1 MKKFLKVPVYSP
13 GGTFIRNDQVK
24 LSGVIGCYIDRG
36 SIRFDYEESA
46 SVKLGNGGSPSSFTA
61 ADVAVAQDVL
71 KDAMG
76 SKWTEVLFDLPSL
89 PGGNVEVV
97 TVTD

>member
-1 MKKFLKVPVYSP
+1 MKKFLKVPVYSA
-13 GGTFIRNDQVK
+13 GGTFIRNDQVR

-36 SIRFDYEESA
+36 TIRFDYEESA
-46 SVKLGNGGSPSSFTA
+46 SVKMNKTGGIDYNATDLGL
-61 ADVAVAQDVL
+61 VQDVL

-89 PGGNVEVV
+89 PTGNVEVIVV
-97 TVTD
+97 TA

>member
-1 MKKFLKVPVYSP
+1 MKKFLKVPVYNS

-46 SVKLGNGGSPSSFTA
+46 SVKLANDAVTATYAA
-61 ADVAVAQDVL
+61 ADAAVAQGVL

>member
-1 MKKFLKVPVYSP
+1 MKKFLKVPVYNS

-46 SVKLGNGGSPSSFTA
+46 AVKLANDAVTSTYTA
-61 ADVAVAQDVL
+61 ADVAVAQGVL

-89 PGGNVEVV
+89 PTGNVEVV
-97 TVTD
+97 TLVP

>member
-1 MKKFLKVPVYSP
+1 MKKFLKVPVYTA

-24 LSGVIGCYIDRG
+24 LSGVIGCYLDRG
-36 SIRFDYEESA
+36 SIRFDYEDSA
-46 SVKLGNGGSPSSFTA
+46 AVRLQDDSGVPAYTA
-61 ADVAVAQDVL
+61 SDVAVVQDVL

-89 PGGNVEVV
+89 PGGDVENVVV
-97 TVTD
+97 TP

>member
-1 MKKFLKVPVYSP
+1 MKKFLKVPVYDSV
-13 GGTFIRNDQVK
+13 GALVRNDQVK

-36 SIRFDYEESA
+36 TIRFDYEDSA
-46 SVKLGNGGSPSSFTA
+46 AVKLENGDSPSTFTA
-61 ADVAVAQDVL
+61 ADVVVAQDAL

-76 SKWTEVLFDLPSL
+76 SKWTDVLFDLPSL

-97 TVTD
+97 TLVP

>member
-1 MKKFLKVPVYSP
+1 MKKFLKVPVYNS
-13 GGTFIRNDQVK
+13 GGTFVRNDQVK

-36 SIRFDYEESA
+36 SVRFDYEESA
-46 SVKLGNGGSPSSFTA
+46 SVKLANDAVTATYTA
-61 ADVAVAQDVL
+61 ADVAVAQGVI

-97 TVTD
+97 TVTA

>member
-1 MKKFLKVPVYSP
+1 MTKFLKVPVYTS
-13 GGTFIRNDQVK
+13 GGTFVRNDQVK

-36 SIRFDYEESA
+36 GIRFDYEDTA
-46 SVKLGNGGSPSSFTA
+46 AVKLENDAGTSTYTA
-61 ADVAVAQDVL
+61 ADVAVAQGVL

-89 PGGNVEVV
+89 SGGNVEVV
-97 TVTD
+97 TPTP

>member
-1 MKKFLKVPVYSP
+1 MKKFLKVPVYNVL
-13 GGTFIRNDQVK
+13 GELVRNDQVK

-46 SVKLGNGGSPSSFTA
+46 SVKLANNVLLSTYTA
-61 ADVAVAQDVL
+61 ADVAVAQGVI

-97 TVTD
+97 TVTA